1 MANER
6 FASVWDAIGMTPSDA
21 LNEMYSKDTP
31 TPLQTLAAQIKALT
45 YRDYLTFCD
54 AIENACGP
62 AGFEAS
68 VALIAAAD
76 ALEVGE

>member
-31 TPLQTLAAQIKALT
+31 TPLQTLAIQIKALT
-45 YRDYLTFCD
+45 WTEMEDFSAAFTNKFGWS
-54 AIENACGP
+54 IECQHILA
-62 AGFEAS
+62 
-68 VALIAAAD
+68 VAD